1 MLVLGVAGL
10 ADLIARRAQRSGGDD
25 GGRRLAQYEALAVVA
40 IHGLAVA
47 LTALVPGR
55 GQLLPAERGNLL
67 PGAALASAV
76 APGGP
81 VRVTLA
87 PARTGQ
93 NELSVLQ
100 DPAPGEGSVPAQRSV
115 SAKLFCSC
123 SGTSLETTLHRT
135 DGGSWTSPVDLPSD
149 GPWYARVNLS
159 GRVTS
164 PVALPVG
171 VPEARGPEP
180 LEVLAVG
187 DYSGEGAER
196 CRSHLLGLQL
206 GVGRINALGGLDGG
220 RKVAVL
226 ALDDGGSPD
235 RADELAR
242 RALDDD
248 HPIALA
254 APCGSAAGE
263 AVRDADGAGVPAIVA
278 DPAVP
283 LVPGDRIFRLAGDPY
298 AEGYAE
304 GQYLTS
310 VVGPTAVSHVVRF
323 VRPTD
328 DVAHRRVAGLE
339 AALRGSRFRTQEIP
353 AASVE
358 RGGASLRSEIDRN
371 SAAAVFIDGDP
382 GRLASSF
389 ASLGQG
395 PLNFDP
401 AVLIAPS
408 ALLSERLLE
417 ASGALGR
424 TQAIQGASEV
434 SPDSATAQ
442 SYARS
447 VPAVYPGEAPTL
459 DGLRGYVAG
468 LALAQGVENGTGAS
482 QIADTLRQPV
492 PFTDALLAPWR
503 SDVPAA
509 GDQRF
514 TLIDA
519 NFLPA
524 TLIPTQVGGEGFNGT
539 FFTDG
544 SWTRLS
550 SQPLG
555 PPLQQPVPALV
566 RGDADRR
573 HPFNGNG
580 AIG

>member
-1 MLVLGVAGL
+1 
-10 ADLIARRAQRSGGDD
+10 
-25 GGRRLAQYEALAVVA
+25 LAVVA
-40 IHGLAVA
+40 ILGLAVA

-123 SGTSLETTLHRT
+123 SGTALDTTLHRT
-135 DGGSWTSPVDLPSD
+135 EGGSWTSAVDLPSD

-159 GRVTS
+159 GRATS

-226 ALDDGGSPD
+226 ALDDDGSPD
-235 RADELAR
+235 RAGEVAR
-242 RALDDD
+242 RALDGA

-254 APCGSAAGE
+254 APCGAAAGE
-263 AVRDADGAGVPAIVA
+263 AVREADGAGVPSIVA

-283 LVPGDRIFRLAGDPY
+283 LVTGDRIFRLAGDPY
-298 AEGYAE
+298 AEGYAD

-310 VVGPTAVSHVVRF
+310 VVQPTATSKVVRI

-328 DVAHRRVAGLE
+328 DAGRRRLAGLR
-339 AALRGSRFRTQEIP
+339 AALSGTSMRTEEIP
-353 AASVE
+353 ADSLE
-358 RGGASLRSEIDRN
+358 RGTADLGVTLDRH
-371 SAAAVFIDGDP
+371 SAAAIVIDGDP
-382 GRLASSF
+382 DRLTRSF
-389 ASLGQG
+389 AALGQG
-395 PLNFDP
+395 PLSFAP

-408 ALLSERLLE
+408 PLLSERLLE

-424 TQAIQGASEV
+424 TQAIQGASEI

-442 SYARS
+442 SYARA

-468 LALAQGVENGTGAS
+468 LALAQGVSDGTGAGE
-482 QIADTLRQPV
+482 IAHTLRQPA

-503 SDVPAA
+503 SDLPAA
-509 GDQRF
+509 GNQRF
-514 TLIDA
+514 NLIDA
-519 NFLPA
+519 NFLPP
-524 TLIPTQVGGEGFNGT
+524 TLIPSQVGGESFNGT
-539 FFTDG
+539 FFVDG

-566 RGDADRR
+566 RGGADRR